1 MKLSKNQILGII
13 RQLLTMIGAALA
25 SYGFEN
31 IAGVNWQEI
40 AGVALALIA
49 TVWGF
54 IDKTDRDK
62 NALFSVLRHAISITT
77 GIIISISPELGKFL
91 GIVTPSLM
99 GIFAI
104 ILTVNENGDGGNK

>member
-40 AGVALALIA
+40 AGVTVALIA
-49 TVWGF
+49 TLWGF
-54 IDKTDRDK
+54 VDKTNRDK
-62 NALFSVLRHAISITT
+62 STLFSVIRHAISIAT
-77 GIIISISPELGKFL
+77 GVLISIAPELGKFL
-91 GIVTPSLM
+91 GVITPSLM

-104 ILTVNENGDGGNK
+104 ILSINENSDGRV

>member
-1 MKLSKNQILGII
+1 MKFSKNQILGII

-40 AGVALALIA
+40 AGVTVALIA

-54 IDKTDRDK
+54 VDKTNRDK
-62 NALFSVLRHAISITT
+62 NALFSVLRHAISIAT
-77 GIIISISPELGKFL
+77 GVLISISPELGKLFGVL
-91 GIVTPSLM
+91 TPSLM
-99 GIFAI
+99 GIIAI
-104 ILTVNENGDGGNK
+104 ILSVNENGDGGN

>member
-25 SYGFEN
+25 GYGFEN
-31 IAGVNWQEI
+31 IAGINWQEI
-40 AGVALALIA
+40 TGVVVTLIA

-54 IDKTDRDK
+54 VDKTNRDR
-62 NALFSVLRHAISITT
+62 NALFSVLRHAISIAT
-77 GIIISISPELGKFL
+77 GVLISISPELGKFL
-91 GIVTPSLM
+91 GIITPSLM

-104 ILTVNENGDGGNK
+104 ILTVNENGDGGN